1 MANEFFRHYG
11 KDVAIAIS
19 PRGQGIMEVFFNGE
33 RIFDKKGEGNI
44 YPDLK
49 RVREMRQFIDAK
61 LELLELAPADD

>member
-1 MANEFFRHYG
+1 MCSSDLHYG
-11 KDVAIAIS
+11 ADVAIAIS

-49 RVREMRQFIDAK
+49 RVREMREIIDAK
-61 LELLELAPADD
+61 VEALEPTPADD

>member
-61 LELLELAPADD
+61 LELLVPAPADD

>member
-11 KDVAIAIS
+11 ADVAIAIS

-49 RVREMRQFIDAK
+49 RVREMRAVIDANVES
-61 LELLELAPADD
+61 LDHTPADD